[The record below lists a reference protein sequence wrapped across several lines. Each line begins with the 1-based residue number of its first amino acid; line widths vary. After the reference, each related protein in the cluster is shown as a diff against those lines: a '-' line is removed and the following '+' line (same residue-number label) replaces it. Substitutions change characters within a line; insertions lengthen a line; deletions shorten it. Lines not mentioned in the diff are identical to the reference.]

1 MEAVHA
7 LIEFNNFLEIYI
19 FAEQVQGFFH
29 QSAIFFLT
37 GQFEG
42 QNRVI
47 LFLLLFMQPQWGVTA
62 VCLMNAFAAVDIQEL
77 LVRLVTVSL

>member
-29 QSAIFFLT
+29 QSFFLT
-37 GQFEG
+37 RQFEG

-47 LFLLLFMQPQWGVTA
+47 LFLSLFMQPQWGVTA